1 MKISKHWPYALILLF
16 VIGVSVS
23 GEVIKIQE
31 RLNGANEQRAPA
43 EIDKRRRW
51 RQWDDFDE

>member
-1 MKISKHWPYALILLF
+1 MKISRHWPYALILLF

-43 EIDKRRRW
+43 DG
-51 RQWDDFDE
+51 